1 MQPKGL
7 TRMVLPYDPSRRTMT
22 RRILHVIPSL
32 RPGGAERQLGYLCQ
46 GLVPLGWDVHVA
58 TFEGGGPVQERIE
71 ASGATLHVL
80 ARGHTYDPRVVGEVA
95 LLMRRLQ
102 PTFAQTW
109 LTTADVVGGAAALA
123 TRTPWILSDRC
134 LVVEDMAPPKFK
146 VLVRM
151 APYARAIIAN
161 SEVGADFWGA
171 RLVAAPP
178 RFVVRN
184 ALPRGELAASPRAD
198 RAAYGIPADVP
209 LILTAGRLHSKKNII
224 TLLAALERV
233 MRETPAMALVGGEGP
248 LAGEVRRFIDS
259 RGLGARIIAAGF
271 LSNVWSWMKTA
282 DVFVSASRYE
292 GMPNAVM
299 EAMAAGCPI
308 VLSDMVSHREVVPAD
323 GALFAPVED
332 PIALADAL
340 CDALT
345 HREAAL
351 ARAAVS
357 STAAD
362 AWSVDAVARRY
373 AELYEQL
380 R

>member
-1 MQPKGL
+1 
-7 TRMVLPYDPSRRTMT
+7 MVLPYDPSRRTMT

-58 TFEGGGPVQERIE
+58 CFEADGPVRARIE

-80 ARGHTYDPRVVGEVA
+80 ARGHTYDPRVVGELA
-95 LLMRRLQ
+95 LLMRRLR
-102 PTFAQTW
+102 PSFAQTW

-134 LVVEDMAPPKFK
+134 LVIEDMAPPKFK

-161 SEVGADFWGA
+161 SEVAAEFWRT
-171 RLVAAPP
+171 RLAHAPP

-184 ALPRGELAASPRAD
+184 ALPLAELAASPPAD
-198 RAAYGIPADVP
+198 RAAYGVPADAP
-209 LILTAGRLHSKKNII
+209 LVLTVGRINAQKNVM

-233 MRETPAMALVGGEGP
+233 VRETPAVALLGGDGP
-248 LAGEVRRFIDS
+248 LAGEMRRFIES
-259 RGLGARIIAAGF
+259 RGLGGRVIAAGY
-271 LSNVWSWMKTA
+271 LSNAWSWMKAA

-299 EAMAAGCPI
+299 EAMAAGCP
-308 VLSDMVSHREVVPAD
+308 VVVSDMVNHREIVPPDA
-323 GALFAPVED
+323 ALFAPVED
-332 PIALADAL
+332 PVALAAAL
-340 CDALT
+340 RDALT
-345 HREAAL
+345 DRDA
-351 ARAAVS
+351 ARARAVVAS
-357 STAAD
+357 KAAE
-362 AWSVDAVARRY
+362 AWSIDSVARRY

-380 R
+380 G